1 MCRTA
6 ALDATNEEQGRY
18 ERQNA
23 QNEARPAERR
33 PLWFAP
39 KTPAGQDH
47 GYGDAEEGQRPKD
60 VVDPSVHGGDS
71 RRQVV
76 MKESSQEACGAPH
89 SKQEEGS
96 RGEKTSVVTS
106 GDDPDK

>member
-1 MCRTA
+1 MCGTA

-18 ERQNA
+18 ERQDA
-23 QNEARPAERR
+23 QNEAQPAERR
-33 PLWFAP
+33 PERFAS

-60 VVDPSVHGGDS
+60 IVDPSVHGGDN
-71 RRQVV
+71 RWQVV
-76 MKESSQEACGAPH
+76 MKESGQEACGAPH

-96 RGEKTSVVTS
+96 R
-106 GDDPDK
+106 

>member
-23 QNEARPAERR
+23 QNAQNEAQPAERR
-33 PLWFAP
+33 PVRFTP

-60 VVDPSVHGGDS
+60 VVDLSVHGGDS

-76 MKESSQEACGAPH
+76 MKESSQEARGAPH

-96 RGEKTSVVTS
+96 RREKTSVVTS
-106 GDDPDK
+106 GD